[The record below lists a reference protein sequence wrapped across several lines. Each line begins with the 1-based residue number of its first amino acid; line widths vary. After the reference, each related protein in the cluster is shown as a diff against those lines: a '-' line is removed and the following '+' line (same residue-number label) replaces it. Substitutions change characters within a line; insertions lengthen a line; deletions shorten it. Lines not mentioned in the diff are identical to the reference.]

1 MRSFL
6 CCIAVLALGACMP
19 EDNAVEIGVSDDP
32 LITPVCKTAKY
43 EKLVGK
49 SIHIL
54 NLRSD
59 RTIRILKPDSV
70 ATMDYRP
77 ERANIYVD
85 ENGTINKVSC
95 G

>member
-1 MRSFL
+1 MRVML
-6 CCIAVLALGACMP
+6 CGLALLALVACMP
-19 EDNAVEIGVSDDP
+19 ED
-32 LITPVCKTAKY
+32 KTADGGVTVAPQEASNCSLEKY

-49 SIHIL
+49 SVYIL

-59 RTIRILKPDSV
+59 DTIRILKPNSV

-77 ERANIYVD
+77 ERTNIYTD
-85 ENGTINKVSC
+85 ENGTIIKVSC